1 MAAAASTIPVLVEV
15 PATVVG
21 EAPEL
26 LAHRLSRLLV
36 FDEVR
41 QGRLSRVAGARLL
54 GLSLDEFLR
63 VAGAHGV
70 LTLDYDPDDFE
81 QEIES
86 IRATAGR
93 A

>member
-1 MAAAASTIPVLVEV
+1 
-15 PATVVG
+15 
-21 EAPEL
+21 
-26 LAHRLSRLLV
+26 
-36 FDEVR
+36 
-41 QGRLSRVAGARLL
+41 VAGARLL